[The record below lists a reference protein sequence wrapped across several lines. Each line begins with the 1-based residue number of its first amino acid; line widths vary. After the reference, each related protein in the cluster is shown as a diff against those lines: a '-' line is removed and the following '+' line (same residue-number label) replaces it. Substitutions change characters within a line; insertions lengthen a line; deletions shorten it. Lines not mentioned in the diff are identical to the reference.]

1 MDANTYPYYIFKTIG
16 NPPPSPHH
24 HLKIVHATGFFG
36 FEGQIELALYI
47 LENARSLQS
56 MTIDPL
62 SLRQARRSKEEAN
75 KSINVQICR
84 EIVHEFLDLEKY
96 RDVLTIL

>member
-1 MDANTYPYYIFKTIG
+1 MYPYYIYKRIG
-16 NPPPSPHH
+16 NPPSSPHN
-24 HLKIVHATGFFG
+24 HLKIVRATGFIG

-62 SLRQARRSKEEAN
+62 SLCQARSKVDMN
-75 KSINVQICR
+75 NSIHVQIGR
-84 EIVHEFLDLEKY
+84 EIVHQFLGVEKY
-96 RDVLTIL
+96 RDALTIL